1 MTKSEIVMIW
11 QRWFKQAS
19 DETLVQAFRFTIVG
33 IFAFAIDFAYLT
45 YAVTV
50 LQWNYLISAA
60 VAYLIGLSINYLF
73 CVSWVFSARR
83 FQNQSVEYML
93 FTVIGVT
100 GLGITEFVLWTG
112 TDLYGLDF
120 RLSKL
125 FSLVIVA
132 GWNFAARKFILFSD
146 FGRAQRV

>member
-11 QRWFKQAS
+11 QRWLKQAS

-33 IFAFAIDFAYLT
+33 IFAFAIDCAYLT

-83 FQNQSVEYML
+83 FYCRSQ
-93 FTVIGVT
+93 
-100 GLGITEFVLWTG
+100 
-112 TDLYGLDF
+112 
-120 RLSKL
+120 
-125 FSLVIVA
+125 A
-132 GWNFAARKFILFSD
+132 
-146 FGRAQRV
+146 

>member
-1 MTKSEIVMIW
+1 
-11 QRWFKQAS
+11 
-19 DETLVQAFRFTIVG
+19 
-33 IFAFAIDFAYLT
+33 
-45 YAVTV
+45 
-50 LQWNYLISAA
+50 
-60 VAYLIGLSINYLF
+60 
-73 CVSWVFSARR
+73 
-83 FQNQSVEYML
+83 ML

-125 FSLVIVA
+125 FSLVVVA